1 MLTQNRRIQE
11 PKKKM
16 TNISTLKFLIGMLIF
31 IIILLIFTNIRMKKI
46 EDKRIAG
53 KSLKFYNI
61 IGVMGIICVLILI
74 ADIYLN

>member
-1 MLTQNRRIQE
+1 
-11 PKKKM
+11 M
-16 TNISTLKFLIGMLIF
+16 TNISTLKFLIGMLIY
-31 IIILLIFTNIRMKKI
+31 IIILLIFINIRMKKI